1 MRVFVAG
8 GTGVIGRRLLP
19 QLRAAGH
26 EVTATTRRPEKAE
39 LLRSLGA
46 TAAVLD
52 ALDAPAVMAAARAAA
67 PEVVMNQLTQLPQ
80 RYEPRKLGP
89 WLERTSRL
97 RVEGTRHLLAAAR
110 AAGSRRFVYQSIAFL
125 YALRGPSVLD
135 EDAAV
140 AADAPEPFG
149 SAVRATLEGER
160 LTLDAEGIE
169 GVVLRYGQLYG
180 PGTYF
185 APDGDVARQARQ
197 RRVAIVAGGGG
208 VFSFLHVD
216 DAASAAVC
224 AVTRGRGVCNVVD
237 DDPAPARDWIPV
249 FAQAVGAPRQ
259 PRVPRWVARLMAG
272 GWAVAT
278 LTAGRG
284 ASNARAKTELGW
296 QPRYRSWREGLF
308 VRDEPQVSG

>member
-1 MRVFVAG
+1 MRVLVAG
-8 GTGVIGRRLLP
+8 GTGVVGRRLLP
-19 QLRAAGH
+19 QLLAAGH
-26 EVTATTRRPEKAE
+26 DVTATTRSPEKAQ
-39 LLRSLGA
+39 LLSSLGA
-46 TAAVLD
+46 TAAVID
-52 ALDAPAVMAAARAAA
+52 ALDAPAVMAAVQAAA

-110 AAGSRRFVYQSIAFL
+110 ATGTRRFVYQSIAFL
-125 YALRGPSVLD
+125 YALRGPSVVD

-160 LTLDAEGIE
+160 LTLDAERIE

-185 APDGDVARQARQ
+185 APDGYFARQARQ
-197 RRVAIVAGGGG
+197 RRLAIAGGGGG

-224 AVTRGRGVCNVVD
+224 AMTRGRGVYNVVD
-237 DDPAPARDWIPV
+237 DDPAPARDWIPI

-272 GWAVAT
+272 SWAVAT

-284 ASNARAKTELGW
+284 ASNGRAKTELGW
-296 QPRYRSWREGLF
+296 QPRHRSWREGFF
-308 VRDEPQVSG
+308 VTD